1 MFCLEERIIFHIY
14 TGRKLRIQFLHVM
27 FIQGKAVAS
36 AVINKNTVSQSTK
49 KLIKKD
55 CCPEA
60 VLTTTDDKQT
70 EVIQG
75 KFQFLQS
82 IFFLDLKICKK
93 FTGEYPSRNVILT
106 KLQKN
111 FTVITLRH
119 GCSPVNLL
127 HIFRTAFP

>member
-1 MFCLEERIIFHIY
+1 MVVHGKKEFSKRVLVLFGRKNYFSYIH
-14 TGRKLRIQFLHVM
+14 GRKLRIQFLHVM
-27 FIQGKAVAS
+27 SIQGKAVAS
-36 AVINKNTVSQSTK
+36 AVVNKNTVSQSTN
-49 KLIKKD
+49 KLIKND

-93 FTGEYPSRNVILT
+93 FTGEHPS
-106 KLQKN
+106 
-111 FTVITLRH
+111 
-119 GCSPVNLL
+119 
-127 HIFRTAFP
+127 